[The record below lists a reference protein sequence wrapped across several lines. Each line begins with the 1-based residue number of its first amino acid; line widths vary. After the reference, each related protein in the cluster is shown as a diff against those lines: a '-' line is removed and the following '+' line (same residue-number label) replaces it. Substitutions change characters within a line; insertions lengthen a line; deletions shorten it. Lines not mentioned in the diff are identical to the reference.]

1 MKSDKFPEYD
11 KSALNMSI
19 LVDLK
24 HSLIQYATFKSI
36 LIICFGKQV
45 SKTQEQKGLNKVL
58 LSIDSDNIFYMMQY
72 NDLALHSH
80 NKIHYNGENIKFE
93 DNRAVVL
100 KTYRFAL
107 KLEGTYGGKTL

>member
-11 KSALNMSI
+11 KSTLNMSI

-24 HSLIQYATFKSI
+24 HSLIQYATFKNI